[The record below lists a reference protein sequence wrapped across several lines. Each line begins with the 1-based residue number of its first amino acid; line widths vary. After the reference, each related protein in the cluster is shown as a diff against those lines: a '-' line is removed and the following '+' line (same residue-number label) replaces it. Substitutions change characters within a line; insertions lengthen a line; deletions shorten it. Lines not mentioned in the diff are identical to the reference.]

1 MTLILSGRSP
11 VWIIRS
17 AAAVHVRRF
26 INNCRCDG
34 LTIRGHI
41 DGRIVVEQLEG
52 RVQIRPAIHRAGLVA
67 SSNIVVV
74 FWCGQPFVVRDLL
87 LLLVLLFLF
96 WLPKLR
102 LVEAARCNAVARCLE
117 PIRALRRGRRANG
130 GLSTDGC
137 QPQKCICTPS
147 TRSLAHPPRAR
158 KVWGTEPGSDPH
170 QQRAVARCVARH

>member
-26 INNCRCDG
+26 INNCRCAG

-52 RVQIRPAIHRAGLVA
+52 RVHIRPAIHRAGLVA

-102 LVEAARCNAVARCLE
+102 LAETARYNAVARCLQ
-117 PIRALRRGRRANG
+117 PISARGRRANG

-137 QPQKCICTPS
+137 QPQKCIGTSS
-147 TRSLAHPPRAR
+147 TRSLADPTRAR
-158 KVWGTEPGSDPH
+158 KVWGTEHGSDPH
-170 QQRAVARCVARH
+170 QLRAVARCVA